1 MAAAADPTGTL
12 AGWLRPFSA
21 LFTRPTWR
29 HVLVLVAGAILAPHR
44 RTVSAALRATGREQT
59 GAFARYHAVLNR
71 NRWSALAVSHVLFLL
86 VINAFVPTGPIVI
99 GVDDTI
105 ERRWGA
111 KIRARGIY

>member
-59 GAFARYHAVLNR
+59 AAFARYHDGLNR
-71 NRWSALAVSHVLFLL
+71 NRWSALAVRPLRQGQRTALALGHAARADPLGRSRLGIALPDRV
-86 VINAFVPTGPIVI
+86 
-99 GVDDTI
+99 
-105 ERRWGA
+105 GA
-111 KIRARGIY
+111 LR